1 MKKLS
6 RHNSQRGFF
15 AYELYQ
21 QMKKNKNIWLL
32 TADLG
37 YKMFD
42 QHFEDFPERCLNVG
56 AAEQGLI
63 GVAVGLAL
71 EGKIPFCYS
80 ITPFLLYRPFEFIR
94 NYLDYEKIPVKL
106 VGSGRNKDYGIDGFT
121 HYCEEVKQV
130 LDCLPNIVQFW
141 PEEKE
146 EIPEMVKEMIKNNKP
161 SFISLRR

>member
-1 MKKLS
+1 MKKNQ
-6 RHNSQRGFF
+6 RHNSQRGWF

-21 QMKKNKNIWLL
+21 QMRKNKDIWLL

-42 QHFEDFPERCLNVG
+42 PHFKNFLGRCINVG
-56 AAEQGLI
+56 AAEQSLI
-63 GVAVGLAL
+63 GIAVGLAL

-94 NYLDYEKIPVKL
+94 NYLHHENIPVKL
-106 VGSGRNKDYGIDGFT
+106 VGSGRDKDYRYDGFT
-121 HYCEEVKQV
+121 HYCEEAKQV
-130 LDCLPNIVQFW
+130 LDCLPNIVQFY
-141 PEEKE
+141 PEGKK
-146 EIPEMVKEMIKNNKP
+146 EIPETVGRMIKNKKP